1 MDSHAYPLVTGKPWP
16 GDDAAQWQT
25 VQGQRMLVIECWS
38 GIDGAYSRHTEQ
50 HSITALLTPQLVN
63 YPGLHQWLAG
73 WHKKFF
79 HDSRSENMSFLHELG
94 SEGNTAEFVE
104 IGVES
109 TLLRLMAGHT
119 ALGTAGAAGA
129 DMPAAQPAV
138 KGAGKG
144 RARAK
149 AAASALPITPGWGWA
164 SPRGLRRLP
173 NLPRSPLRLRQQLV
187 SFDCLKCFN
196 ASCEPLPPVLFRPC
210 TLLTTNPP
218 TPIF

>member
-1 MDSHAYPLVTGKPWP
+1 MTNLKRQVYLDSHAYPLVTGKPWP
-16 GDDAAQWQT
+16 GDEAAQWQT
-25 VQGQRMLVIECWS
+25 VHGQRMLVIECWS

-79 HDSRSENMSFLHELG
+79 HDSRSENNAFLHELG

-129 DMPAAQPAV
+129 DTPAAQPAV

-144 RARAK
+144 RVRAK
-149 AAASALPITPGWGWA
+149 AAASALPITPGVGVGIAKRPPPSSEPASQSTEA
-164 SPRGLRRLP
+164 SPAACFFRL
-173 NLPRSPLRLRQQLV
+173 
-187 SFDCLKCFN
+187 LKMF
-196 ASCEPLPPVLFRPC
+196 
-210 TLLTTNPP
+210 
-218 TPIF
+218 